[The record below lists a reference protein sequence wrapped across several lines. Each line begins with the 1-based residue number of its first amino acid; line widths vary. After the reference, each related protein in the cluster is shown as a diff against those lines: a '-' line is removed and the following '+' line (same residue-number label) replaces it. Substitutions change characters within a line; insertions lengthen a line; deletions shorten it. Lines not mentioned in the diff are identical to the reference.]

1 MLHNTRSVA
10 AVALNGTL
18 DLVPEFNRWL
28 QLVDMDF
35 AFRSKLT
42 IIMVLD
48 YGGAYAVD
56 KLLKRT
62 LADIQ
67 PKASESD

>member
-1 MLHNTRSVA
+1 
-10 AVALNGTL
+10 
-18 DLVPEFNRWL
+18 
-28 QLVDMDF
+28 MDF

-67 PKASESD
+67 PKAIITRGLARREARRALEPSEEAKAVSEKKTN